1 MKDYEQHE
9 AIIMKLFYSS
19 TSPYSRKVRMM
30 IHEKGLQQAITSVAC
45 NPFDEVPELKAA
57 NPLGKVPTLILNDG
71 ASLYDSPVI
80 CAYLDT
86 LTPDRLIPESGP
98 DTNGEHWNVLRWEA
112 LCDGVLDATYNIV
125 MERRRDN
132 REQSAGWIEQWK
144 NQVSRSLDHMETDV
158 DTLPEHV
165 TLAQLSLGAALG
177 YLDFRLSDLDWRSHC
192 PALTTWHEEF
202 DERDTMQNTRP
213 E

>member
-1 MKDYEQHE
+1 
-9 AIIMKLFYSS
+9 MKLFYSR

-30 IHEKGLQQAITSVAC
+30 IHEKGLQQAITSTAC
-45 NPFDEVPELKAA
+45 NPFDEAPELKAA
-57 NPLGKVPTLILNDG
+57 NPLGKVPTLILDDG

-86 LTPDRLIPESGP
+86 LTPDRLIPESSP
-98 DTNGEHWNVLRWEA
+98 DTNREHWNVLRWEA

-125 MERRRDN
+125 MERRRDI

-144 NQVSRSLDHMETDV
+144 NQVSRSLDHMEADI
-158 DTLPEHV
+158 DTLPERLS
-165 TLAQLSLGAALG
+165 LAQLSLGAALG
-177 YLDFRLSDLDWRSHC
+177 YLDFRLQDLDWRSQC
-192 PALTTWHEEF
+192 PTLTVWYGDFSAH
-202 DERDTMQNTRP
+202 DAMQNTRP